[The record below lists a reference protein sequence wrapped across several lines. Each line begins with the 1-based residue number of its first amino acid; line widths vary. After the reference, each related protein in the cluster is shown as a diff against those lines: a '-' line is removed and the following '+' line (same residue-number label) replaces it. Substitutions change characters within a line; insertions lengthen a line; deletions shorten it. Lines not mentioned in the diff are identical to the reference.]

1 MSPIKGVEQ
10 LFMKIFKMN
19 TVDYETLSNALRK
32 DFSMYGDLLEFLT
45 IKPYDLPSEFSASII
60 SVASL
65 FDGLMKL
72 YGNLLESYLGLAM
85 LKKGYIEQFLLDAE
99 FTPEEMESFY
109 LDNSHNESSELS
121 GILHFRGEQD
131 EIVIHILYEK
141 PIFWSGGNL
150 AFSIE
155 NTVEAFIEK
164 QQKDSTFNES
174 KKTIDYVIPDPFL
187 FRLFKDELSK
197 SKSYLEEQLPG
208 WEFLS
213 VEQFLDRYLSDKHN
227 EYKDEFKEVIKFA
240 KHKLEEEFP
249 FLSISKH
256 LSEISSARNEI
267 KESVFRSADLVH
279 NDPEELIRKATK
291 GVEGLIL
298 AIYWKIFKEEPEKVE
313 FNFMLSKLR
322 EVVEEDYGTDIY
334 HDLEYLH
341 MERNFSS
348 HSGHPAPDA
357 DETLKVIHRSKLF
370 LDLFDRKFGYNQ

>member
-1 MSPIKGVEQ
+1 
-10 LFMKIFKMN
+10 MKIFKID
-19 TVDYETLSNALRK
+19 TVDYETLSIALRK

-60 SVASL
+60 SVAGL

-85 LKKGYIEQFLLDAE
+85 LKKGYIEQFQLDAE

-109 LDNSHNESSELS
+109 LDNSQNEFSEPS
-121 GILHFRGEQD
+121 GILYFRGERE

-141 PIFWSGGNL
+141 PMFWNGGNL
-150 AFSIE
+150 GFSIE
-155 NTVEAFIEK
+155 STVEAFIEE
-164 QQKDSTFNES
+164 QQKYPSYKES
-174 KKTIDYVIPDPFL
+174 KQTIDYVIPDPFL
-187 FRLFKDELSK
+187 FRLFKDELIK
-197 SKSYLEEQLPG
+197 SKSHLEERLPG

-213 VEQFLDRYLSDKHN
+213 VEQFMDRYLSDEHN
-227 EYKDEFKEVIKFA
+227 DYKEEFREVIKSA

-256 LSEISSARNEI
+256 LSEISGSRNEI
-267 KESVFRSADLVH
+267 KDSIYRSADLVH

-291 GVEGLIL
+291 GVEGLLL
-298 AIYWKIFKEEPEKVE
+298 AIYWKVFKEEPEKAE

-322 EVVEEDYGTDIY
+322 EVLEEEYGTDVY

-341 MERNFSS
+341 GERNFSS
-348 HSGHPAPDA
+348 HTGHPAPDA
-357 DETLKVIHRSKLF
+357 ENTLKVIHRSKLF